1 MKQAIGLFLPFRIA
15 GGFDAC
21 EAARDRVI
29 GIPRQMDNAIAI
41 DGDVERTGVRAIQR
55 AYGRKNF

>member
-1 MKQAIGLFLPFRIA
+1 
-15 GGFDAC
+15 
-21 EAARDRVI
+21 VI